1 MAVSIENEE
10 DVHLPSIT
18 VRNLPEDLHRRIRLY
33 AAEHG
38 LSAEAAVR
46 RLLDE
51 ATRPAGR
58 LGDVIV
64 AYARARAV
72 DFPETPRDRSPAIL
86 PDLCSQPRGSE
97 VPLAQQERRQGRG
110 AQ

>member
-1 MAVSIENEE
+1 M
-10 DVHLPSIT
+10 PSMT

-51 ATRPAGR
+51 ATRPAQR
-58 LGDVIV
+58 LGD
-64 AYARARAV
+64 
-72 DFPETPRDRSPAIL
+72 DFS
-86 PDLCSQPRGSE
+86 
-97 VPLAQQERRQGRG
+97 
-110 AQ
+110 

>member
-1 MAVSIENEE
+1 M
-10 DVHLPSIT
+10 PSMT

-51 ATRPAGR
+51 ATRPAER
-58 LGDVIV
+58 LGDVV
-64 AYARARAV
+64 AAYARARAV
-72 DFPETPRDRSPAIL
+72 DFPETPRDRTPVSPADFL
-86 PDLCSQPRGSE
+86 
-97 VPLAQQERRQGRG
+97 
-110 AQ
+110 

>member
-1 MAVSIENEE
+1 M
-10 DVHLPSIT
+10 T

-51 ATRPAGR
+51 ATRPAQR
-58 LGDVIV
+58 LGDVV
-64 AYARARAV
+64 AAYARARAV
-72 DFPETPRDRSPAIL
+72 DFPETPRDRTPVSPA
-86 PDLCSQPRGSE
+86 DFS
-97 VPLAQQERRQGRG
+97 
-110 AQ
+110 

>member
-1 MAVSIENEE
+1 M
-10 DVHLPSIT
+10 PSMT

-51 ATRPAGR
+51 ATRPAER
-58 LGDVIV
+58 LGDVV
-64 AYARARAV
+64 AAYARARAV
-72 DFPETPRDRSPAIL
+72 DFPETSRDHTPVSPA
-86 PDLCSQPRGSE
+86 DFS
-97 VPLAQQERRQGRG
+97 
-110 AQ
+110 

>member
-1 MAVSIENEE
+1 M
-10 DVHLPSIT
+10 PSMT

-51 ATRPAGR
+51 ATRPAER
-58 LGDVIV
+58 LGDIV
-64 AYARARAV
+64 AAYARARAA
-72 DFPETPRDRSPAIL
+72 DFPDTPRDRTPVSPA
-86 PDLCSQPRGSE
+86 DFS
-97 VPLAQQERRQGRG
+97 
-110 AQ
+110 

>member
-1 MAVSIENEE
+1 M
-10 DVHLPSIT
+10 PSMT
-18 VRNLPEDLHRRIRLY
+18 VRNLPDDLHRRIRLY

-51 ATRPAGR
+51 ATRPAER
-58 LGDVIV
+58 LGDVVV

-72 DFPETPRDRSPAIL
+72 DFPETPRDRTPVSPAEF
-86 PDLCSQPRGSE
+86 S
-97 VPLAQQERRQGRG
+97 
-110 AQ
+110 

>member
-1 MAVSIENEE
+1 M
-10 DVHLPSIT
+10 PSMT

-51 ATRPAGR
+51 ATRPAQR
-58 LGDVIV
+58 LGDVV
-64 AYARARAV
+64 AAYARARAV
-72 DFPETPRDRSPAIL
+72 DFPETPRDRTPVSPA
-86 PDLCSQPRGSE
+86 DFS
-97 VPLAQQERRQGRG
+97 
-110 AQ
+110 

>member
-1 MAVSIENEE
+1 M
-10 DVHLPSIT
+10 PSMT

-51 ATRPAGR
+51 ATRPAER
-58 LGDVIV
+58 LGDIV
-64 AYARARAV
+64 AAYARARAADCPV
-72 DFPETPRDRSPAIL
+72 TPRDCTPVSPA
-86 PDLCSQPRGSE
+86 DF
-97 VPLAQQERRQGRG
+97 A
-110 AQ
+110 